1 MWLIVGLGN
10 PGTQYRGTRHNIGFA
25 CLKHIATRHGLEFSR
40 KQAHARVAEGS
51 IAGQR
56 VALAKPITYM
66 NRSGYAVAGLCHWYK
81 VDRASELVVIYDD
94 MDLPFG
100 QLRLRQ
106 RGSAGTHNGMKSI
119 IAQLG
124 SQDFLRIR
132 VGIGQ
137 PPPDW
142 DAVGYVLGRFSTEEE
157 QALPDL
163 FDRVADA
170 VELTLTEGFVI
181 AMNRYNVR
189 GA

>member
-1 MWLIVGLGN
+1 MWLIIGLGN
-10 PGTQYRGTRHNIGFA
+10 PGTQYSGTRHNIGFA
-25 CLKHIATRHGLEFSR
+25 CVKHLAMRHGLEFSR
-40 KQAHARVAEGS
+40 KQAHARVAEGT

-66 NRSGYAVAGLCHWYK
+66 NHSGQAVTGLCRWYK
-81 VDRASELVVIYDD
+81 IDHASELVVIYDD

-100 QLRLRQ
+100 KLRLRQ
-106 RGSAGTHNGMKSI
+106 QGSAGTHNGMKSI

-137 PPPDW
+137 PPPAW
-142 DAVGYVLGRFSTEEE
+142 DAVGYVLGRFSPEEE

-163 FDRVADA
+163 YNRVADA
-170 VELTLTEGFVI
+170 IELALTEGFVM
-181 AMNRYNVR
+181 AMNRYNVNT
-189 GA
+189 A